1 MNPFE
6 NESCKELLKKNSKN
20 LYNIYLGNFEI
31 VEPLLNSC
39 TPPGYTNHGKNHIEM
54 VEQYV
59 GRLLGPNRINKL
71 TNEELFIL
79 LMGVLCHDLG
89 MMDYYSFGKNYIP
102 DRENHNINSYLKVF
116 NRSKNARGQL
126 DINVPRNNSK
136 YYQSIALLCLGH
148 RDHKERGRK
157 ICTLNEFCTIEG
169 EKVEIPDTVSLPDN
183 TDVHVKY
190 LAAILRLADEI
201 DVTNQRAP
209 KDVEMLLKN
218 FITEETKEHWLTHQ
232 LIEKVEITHKKAQ
245 TTIHLYPNKE
255 EIRAIIDDREHPISK
270 KQLLRLVFSR
280 RKKIEEEISIINKI
294 TWNPLLPDS
303 DLGVSYNI
311 EIVRDNE
318 IVTEEDYI
326 EYQKDVDKQLKE
338 EHDLYPKQASD
349 YEESERLTQKKE
361 KEPLALFYEELQKL
375 KKDRN
380 LLETG
385 SFKFSFETG
394 KNEYTQFFINT
405 QLLLTNRNM
414 LDNITDIFLNHFSD
428 NNIDCVIGIGKAGI
442 ILAPNLSLKL
452 NCNSSYL
459 ISKWEDT
466 SSVDWEKRVSVIDTA
481 KNVLVLLDVI
491 STGIVTIENLE
502 RIKNKNK
509 NHLQNI
515 YIGTIFCTNKTIKE
529 KIEKEDKVKELFSIN
544 NDFQFKT
551 YSQEE
556 YEYNEEFRKEFELLP
571 LRKNRL

>member
-1 MNPFE
+1 M
-6 NESCKELLKKNSKN
+6 
-20 LYNIYLGNFEI
+20 
-31 VEPLLNSC
+31 
-39 TPPGYTNHGKNHIEM
+39 
-54 VEQYV
+54 
-59 GRLLGPNRINKL
+59 
-71 TNEELFIL
+71 
-79 LMGVLCHDLG
+79 
-89 MMDYYSFGKNYIP
+89 
-102 DRENHNINSYLKVF
+102 
-116 NRSKNARGQL
+116 
-126 DINVPRNNSK
+126 
-136 YYQSIALLCLGH
+136 
-148 RDHKERGRK
+148 
-157 ICTLNEFCTIEG
+157 
-169 EKVEIPDTVSLPDN
+169 
-183 TDVHVKY
+183 
-190 LAAILRLADEI
+190 
-201 DVTNQRAP
+201 
-209 KDVEMLLKN
+209 
-218 FITEETKEHWLTHQ
+218 
-232 LIEKVEITHKKAQ
+232 
-245 TTIHLYPNKE
+245 
-255 EIRAIIDDREHPISK
+255 
-270 KQLLRLVFSR
+270 
-280 RKKIEEEISIINKI
+280 
-294 TWNPLLPDS
+294 
-303 DLGVSYNI
+303 
-311 EIVRDNE
+311 
-318 IVTEEDYI
+318 
-326 EYQKDVDKQLKE
+326 KE

-349 YEESERLTQKKE
+349 YEESERMKKKKE

>member
-6 NESCKELLKKNSKN
+6 KESCKELLSIKSKM
-20 LYNIYLGNFEI
+20 LYNYYMANFEI
-31 VEPLLNSC
+31 VEPILNSC
-39 TPPGYTNHGKNHIEM
+39 TPPGYTYHGKNHIEM

-59 GRLLGPNRINKL
+59 GRLLGPIRINKL
-71 TNEELFIL
+71 TFDELFIL
-79 LMGVLCHDLG
+79 LMGVLCHDVG
-89 MMDYYSFGKNYIP
+89 MMDYHPVGKNYIP

-116 NRSKNARGQL
+116 DSSKNTRGQL
-126 DINVPRNNSK
+126 DINVPHNNPK

-148 RDHKERGRK
+148 RDHKEKDKK
-157 ICTLNEFCTIEG
+157 ICTLNEQCTIEG
-169 EKVEIPDTVSLPDN
+169 KMVEIPETVSLPNN

-232 LIEKVEITHKKAQ
+232 LIEKVEITHEKAQ

-255 EIRAIIDDREHPISK
+255 EIRAIMDDREHPISK

-280 RKKIEEEISIINKI
+280 RKKIEEEINKVNKI
-294 TWNPLLPDS
+294 TWNPLLHDPG
-303 DLGVSYNI
+303 LEVCYNI
-311 EIVRDNE
+311 EIVFDNE
-318 IVTEEDYI
+318 IVTKDDFI

-338 EHDLYPKQASD
+338 EDNLYPEHASD
-349 YEESERLTQKKE
+349 YEESEELAQIMKKN
-361 KEPLALFYEELQKL
+361 PLALFNEELQRL

-380 LLETG
+380 LLEIG

-394 KNEYTQFFINT
+394 KNEYTQYFINT
-405 QLLLTNRNM
+405 QLLLTNRNI
-414 LDNITDIFLNHFSD
+414 LDNITDIFLKHFSD
-428 NNIDCVIGIGKAGI
+428 KNIDCVIGIGKAGI

-481 KNVLVLLDVI
+481 NNVLVLLDVI
-491 STGIVTIENLE
+491 STGKVTRENLE

-509 NHLQNI
+509 NHLENI

-529 KIEKEDKVKELFSIN
+529 EIEKEDKVKEMYSIN

-556 YEYNEEFRKEFELLP
+556 YEYHEEFRKEFELLP
-571 LRKNRL
+571 LRNNRL